1 MDMKRNERIERMI
14 RRLGVSANLIGYE
27 YIIQAISLVC
37 DDPTY
42 IRGITKRLYPHIA
55 QLSGSTSGRV
65 ERAIRHAIEVS
76 IPRADK
82 EYLEKIFSYSY
93 SASRGKP
100 TNAEYIAC
108 LAREIALSESKEE

>member
-1 MDMKRNERIERMI
+1 MKRSEKIERMI

-42 IRGITKRLYPHIA
+42 VRGITKRLYPDIA
-55 QLSGSTSGRV
+55 KANKSTSARV

-76 IPRADK
+76 MPRADK
-82 EYLEKIFSYSY
+82 EYLEEIFSYSY